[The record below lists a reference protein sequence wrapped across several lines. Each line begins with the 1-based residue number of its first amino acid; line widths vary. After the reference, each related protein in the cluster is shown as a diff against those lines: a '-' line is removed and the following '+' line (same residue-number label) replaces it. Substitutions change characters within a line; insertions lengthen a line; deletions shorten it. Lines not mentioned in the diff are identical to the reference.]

1 MYQKKIA
8 GCIVLQENKVLLI
21 KKKSNNWFEIPG
33 GTIEGNETPE
43 QTAIREMKEE
53 ICCDVEILSLYQEQE
68 FEHKGK
74 LYHGTWFLG
83 KVSSQQKPKIGESQE
98 YSEIAFIPLEQLSEM
113 SLSQAVQNILLSIP
127 ASSQ

>member
-1 MYQKKIA
+1 MFTKKIA
-8 GCIVLQENKVLLI
+8 GCIIIEKNKVLLI
-21 KKKSNNWFEIPG
+21 RKKSNNWFEIPG
-33 GTIEGNETPE
+33 GTIEAHETPQ

-53 ICCDVEILSLYQEQE
+53 TCCDVEILSLYQEQE

-83 KVSSQQKPKIGESQE
+83 KISSKPEPKIGEPQE

-113 SLSQAVQNILLSIP
+113 AISPTVQNILLSIP